1 MSKMHCRPLTPGLP
15 PPWRAFAP
23 TLIALTPLRL
33 RWDQAIIEG
42 ALIQALC
49 LLSLLSAALAAY
61 DICNAKPKD
70 LPLEPMCI
78 YRSPEPAT
86 EVTEEEP
93 ENIPENTNPRVWELS
108 KANSRFALS
117 FFKHVAREKPSTANI
132 FMSPISIS
140 TAFAMTKLGAC
151 NSTLEQIMNVF
162 EFDTIKE
169 KTSDQ
174 VHFFFAKLNC
184 RLYRKKDETTELVSA
199 NRLFGEKSLAFNETF
214 QNISELVYGAK
225 LMPLNFKEKPEMSR
239 KIINDWISNKTE
251 NRIQDTLPEGALDS
265 NTVLVLV
272 NTIYFKGQW
281 RSKFDKEDVFKDD
294 FFLAD
299 SQTCSV
305 SMMYQETKFHYGRFD
320 DDKVQVLELPYKGED
335 ITMVLIL
342 PFKGTPLSE
351 IEEGLE
357 LRKLTG
363 WLDAMVETTVAVH
376 MPRFRIEDSFSLKE
390 KLQALGLEDLFNPN
404 KASLPGMV
412 ADEGNDIYISEAF
425 HKAFLEVNEEGSEA
439 AAATAVVAIGRSIN
453 FNRERFIANRPF
465 LLLIR
470 ESTINTMVFTGRVA
484 NPCPAS

>member
-1 MSKMHCRPLTPGLP
+1 MGS
-15 PPWRAFAP
+15 
-23 TLIALTPLRL
+23 
-33 RWDQAIIEG
+33 
-42 ALIQALC
+42 LC
-49 LLSLLSAALAAY
+49 VQSLWLLSLLSAALTAH

-78 YRSPEPAT
+78 YRSPEQQDAT
-86 EVTEEEP
+86 EVDKEP
-93 ENIPENTNPRVWELS
+93 ETIPESTNPRVWELS

-117 FFKHVAREKPSTANI
+117 LFKHLAKERSPSSNI

-151 NSTLEQIMNVF
+151 NNTLAQIMNVF

-199 NRLFGEKSLAFNETF
+199 NRLFGEQSLLFNETY

-225 LMPLNFKEKPEMSR
+225 MMPLNFKEKPDLSR
-239 KIINDWISNKTE
+239 MIINEWIANKTE
-251 NRIQDTLPEGALDS
+251 NRIQDTLPSGALDS

-281 RSKFDKEDVFKDD
+281 KSMFEKENVFKDD
-294 FFLAD
+294 FFLTD
-299 SQTCSV
+299 SISCTV
-305 SMMYQETKFHYGRFD
+305 SMMYQETKFRYGRFH
-320 DDKVQVLELPYKGED
+320 DDKVQVVELPYRGED

-342 PFKGTPLSE
+342 PYQGTSLSE
-351 IEEGLE
+351 VESGMDLE
-357 LRKLTG
+357 KLTG
-363 WLDAMVETTVAVH
+363 WLNAMKETKVALQ
-376 MPRFRIEDSFSLKE
+376 MPRFRIEDNFSLKE
-390 KLQALGLEDLFNPN
+390 KLQALGLKDLFDAS

-412 ADEGNDIYISEAF
+412 EDEGNNLYISDAF

-453 FNRERFIANRPF
+453 LNRERFIANRPF

-470 ESTINTMVFTGRVA
+470 ESTINTVVFIGHVA
-484 NPCPAS
+484 DPCPHSK